1 LNSTVNCPRVGCCC
15 CGPVIAEAPGLD
27 KLAIF
32 VIAVKRAKWKI
43 LSENEEVLYLVLY
56 NLIFKFNWI
65 ILIFCRRQIF
75 SRLLVYTLTDF
86 ENLIVAKLI

>member
-1 LNSTVNCPRVGCCC
+1 
-15 CGPVIAEAPGLD
+15 LD

-56 NLIFKFNWI
+56 NLIFKFNRI
-65 ILIFCRRQIF
+65 ILIFFCRRQIF

-86 ENLIVAKLI
+86 ENLMLQN